1 MDRVKISYL
10 AAGFVKNETITGFS
24 VTNHTIEDIT
34 IIVVYD
40 EDMNMVED
48 YMFRDVFR
56 IRRKINQAQ
65 LSSAS

>member
-10 AAGFVKNETITGFS
+10 AAGFVKNETIIGHT

-34 IIVVYD
+34 IVVVYD
-40 EDMNMVED
+40 KKLNVVAD

-56 IRRKINQAQ
+56 IGRRKGKK
-65 LSSAS
+65 SATR